1 MRLKGKLVK
10 WDEQKA
16 FGFIAPAGKGQ
27 SVFIHKTAFSNKF
40 RAPMLNDVITFS
52 MTKDLQGRYCAE
64 NATFTG
70 EKLKPQ
76 QAKSA
81 SQFSIYISVTF
92 LIIIALAYFLDY
104 LPKNLM
110 VLYAGLSIFTFVA
123 YAFDKSKAQNG
134 RWRTP
139 ESTLHGLALAG
150 GWPGAAIA
158 QQLLRHKS
166 KKREFRRV
174 FWLTVVLNISGLLWL
189 YLSHASFLLVVF
201 K

>member
-1 MRLKGKLVK
+1 MLLKGKLVK

-27 SVFIHKTAFSNKF
+27 SVFIHKTAFRNTSRTPK
-40 RAPMLNDVITFS
+40 LNDVSTFS
-52 MTKDLQGRYCAE
+52 MTKDKQGRYCAE
-64 NATFTG
+64 KATYTG

-76 QAKSA
+76 QAKPA
-81 SQFSIYISVTF
+81 SQFSTYISVTF
-92 LIIIALAYFLDY
+92 LIVIALASVLGY

-110 VLYAGLSIFTFVA
+110 VWYAGLSIFTFVA
-123 YAFDKSKAQNG
+123 YAFDKPKAQNG
-134 RWRTP
+134 KWRTP

-158 QQLLRHKS
+158 QQVLRHKS

-174 FWLTVVLNISGLLWL
+174 FWVLT
-189 YLSHASFLLVVF
+189 
-201 K
+201 